1 MASTTR
7 SMGLLGPL
15 ARLVRTR
22 RVRATHLVE
31 TSLDRIDAA
40 RDLNAVIAVRRE
52 EALDDAR
59 RVDAALDR
67 GEDPGPLA
75 GLPLLVKD
83 IEDAAGLPTTFGS
96 LLHANALAAS
106 RDGIV
111 AGRLRAA
118 GAILVGKT
126 NVPEFAFEGY
136 TANRLFGAT
145 VNPWSPAQSAGGS
158 SGGSGAALAAGL
170 AAIAT
175 ATDVGG
181 SVRIPASLCGLVG
194 LKPTTGLI
202 GRDPILASMDLNN
215 HGVLA
220 STVADTRRLL
230 EILAGPVPGDV
241 GALPRWRP
249 AKPRMPTVRL
259 LAIDRLVLANGPTA
273 SVAAAFARA
282 VHAFSDAFGQAIE
295 QIDPSTVFPGGYE
308 PEDWFRIVGVE
319 QAHLLGRKRVEDNFD
334 RFDPRFGRAMLA
346 ALDVSLSEH
355 LEARQRRYR
364 YARELDSVVGES
376 SVLITPTLLVD
387 GWSAVGILDGR
398 LEPGL
403 PSSVYN
409 TEAPNLTGHPA
420 ISIPAGLLPNGLP
433 FGAQLIGPRFGDSIL
448 LDLAERWEA
457 AQPWPVVAPG
467 YRPLGDELGLDWC

>member
-7 SMGLLGPL
+7 STGLLAPL
-15 ARLVRTR
+15 VGLVRTG
-22 RVRATHLVE
+22 RVRAARLAE
-31 TSLDRIDAA
+31 ASFDRIAEA
-40 RDLNAVIAVRRE
+40 SDLNAVVAVRRD

-59 RVDAALDR
+59 RIDAALDR

-96 LLHANALAAS
+96 LLHEHAPPAS
-106 RDGIV
+106 RDGVV

-145 VNPWSPAQSAGGS
+145 GNPWSPAHSAGGS

-175 ATDVGG
+175 ATDIGG

-202 GRDPILASMDLNN
+202 GRDPILASLDLNS

-220 STVADTRRLL
+220 STVADTRLLL
-230 EILAGPVPGDV
+230 EILVGPVPGDV

-249 AKPRMPTVRL
+249 GEPRMPTVRL
-259 LAIDRLVLANGPTA
+259 LATDRLVPASGPSA
-273 SVAAAFARA
+273 SIAAAFAAALRA
-282 VHAFSDAFGQAIE
+282 LSDAFGQPIE
-295 QIDPSTVFPGGYE
+295 QIDPSAVFPSGYE
-308 PEDWFRIVGVE
+308 SDDWFRIVGVE
-319 QAHLLGRKRVEDNFD
+319 QAHLLGRRRVEDNID
-334 RFDPRFGRAMLA
+334 RFDSRFGRAMLTA
-346 ALDVSLSEH
+346 FDIPLSEH
-355 LEARQRRYR
+355 VDARQRRYR
-364 YARELDSVVGES
+364 YARELDALVGDA

-387 GWSAVGILDGR
+387 GWSAVGSLDDR
-398 LEPGL
+398 PEPGL
-403 PSSVYN
+403 PSWVYN
-409 TEAPNLTGHPA
+409 TEQPNLTGHPA
-420 ISIPAGLLPNGLP
+420 ISVPAGLLPNGLP
-433 FGAQLIGPRFGDSIL
+433 FGIQIIGPRFGDSTL
-448 LDLAERWEA
+448 LDLADRWEA

-467 YRPLGDELGLDWC
+467 YRPLGAEFELEEH